1 MNQLA
6 EEVGSRDREIGQK
19 IMKLKQLGVLAL
31 DTSISAF
38 SIRDVSQL
46 EFADLAEKVTRMS
59 ELLEQI
65 EFGISQNS

>member
-1 MNQLA
+1 MNEPA
-6 EEVGSRDREIGQK
+6 EEVGIRDREVGQK
-19 IMKLKQLGVLAL
+19 ILMLKQLGVLAL

-38 SIRDVSQL
+38 SVKDMSHL
-46 EFADLAEKVTRMS
+46 EVTDLTEKVTRMS